1 MKTIAEKVLAKLKT
15 IVANDSLEVKTKYN
29 KCLAFIEKNASVSLR
44 LDRVVTYNFK
54 DESSLVEYN
63 EEDYGGS
70 VVWYILDEDDEYEDT
85 VEILFNDYDYD
96 YEDED
101 EE

>member
-1 MKTIAEKVLAKLKT
+1 MNTIAEQVLAKLKT
-15 IVANDSLEVKTKYN
+15 IVAKDLEVNTKYK

-70 VVWYILDEDDEYEDT
+70 VVWYILDEYDEYEDT
-85 VEILFNDYDYD
+85 VEIQFNDYD
-96 YEDED
+96 YEDE
-101 EE
+101 E